1 MTRNAAATRALALL
15 GLVTAWQLAASI
27 GPWPAHVLPGPL
39 RVVASLIDGVR
50 DGTILAGVAVSLRR
64 LALGYGLS
72 SLAGIAL
79 GIGMGQS
86 ATLDRLLGTLIA
98 GLQPLPS
105 ICWMPL
111 ALLWFGLNES
121 AILFV
126 VVLATLGTV
135 SLAVRDAVLSIPR
148 LWVRAARN
156 MGLSGLQLWRRVLL
170 PAALPGTI
178 TGLRIGW
185 SYAWRAL
192 MAGELLFV
200 AGGLGQVMHVGREL
214 NDMPRVMAAMV
225 AIVVLG
231 LSFDNLLLGSIE
243 QRMRR
248 RWGMVR

>member
-1 MTRNAAATRALALL
+1 MSRTTTTRALALL
-15 GLVTAWQLAASI
+15 GLVLAWQLAASL
-27 GPWPAHVLPGPL
+27 GPWPPHVLPGPL
-39 RVVASLIDGVR
+39 RVVASLFDGIR
-50 DGTILAGVAVSLRR
+50 DGSIVSGVGVSLRR

-72 SLAGIAL
+72 SIAGIAL
-79 GIGMGQS
+79 GIAMGQS
-86 ATLDRLLGTLIA
+86 ATIDRMLGTLIA

-126 VVLATLGTV
+126 GVLATLGTV
-135 SLAVRDAVLSIPR
+135 SLAVRDAVLAIPR

-156 MGLSGLQLWRRVLL
+156 MGLSGYRLWRRVLL

-214 NDMPRVMAAMV
+214 GDMPRVMAAMV
-225 AIVVLG
+225 SIVILG
-231 LSFDNLLLGSIE
+231 LAFDNLLLGSVE
-243 QRMRR
+243 KRMRQ
-248 RWGMVR
+248 RWGLVR